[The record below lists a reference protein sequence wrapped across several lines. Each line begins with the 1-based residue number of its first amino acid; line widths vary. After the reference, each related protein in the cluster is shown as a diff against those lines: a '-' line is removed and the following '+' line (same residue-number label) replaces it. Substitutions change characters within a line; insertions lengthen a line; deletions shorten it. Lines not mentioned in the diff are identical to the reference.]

1 MSQTKAQLISD
12 LVQALNFTGTASAPS
27 NGAFLSAAN
36 TLAFATNSAQRL
48 TIDSSGK
55 VGIGTT
61 SPETLLH
68 AKINTFSDDINKVAL
83 TLSNNQSSGVH
94 QYFQNASTGTGV
106 SNGARIGLGNTDNFL
121 IQHFEAKDIQIS
133 TNGTERMRINS
144 SGNVG
149 IGISSSIDR
158 ALHIVNNSG
167 AIVKMEANYSGSVT
181 GIEGVLTASGA
192 NRYVVGM
199 YGKVVNTSS
208 TESDVARIRFYNE
221 QASPTSSDSPGYITF
236 DTTPDGSATPTERMR
251 ISSAGNVG
259 IGTTSPGE
267 KLDVAGTI
275 QLTNFLK
282 ATGDLLLCADI
293 DNNNSGTALRF
304 CVDGDQSAEKM
315 RIDDSGN
322 VGIGTT
328 SPTKPSSS
336 NANTRFMEISSADG
350 ADLIL
355 GNSATSVS
363 VGDHI
368 GTLAFKNVDSNPDS
382 GVPHYA
388 GIRCESANTSG
399 SMDLRFYV
407 GRGNLESDATNMII
421 SAAGNVGIGTSSP
434 DVNFHVSGTSSVAK
448 IESTASATSARLIIK
463 SETDTY
469 TGLHF
474 GDTGDDDVGRIRYYH
489 TDNHMQFST
498 GASERLRIDSDG
510 KVAIGTTATSM
521 NGNGLKIY
529 HTNFPSLQLQNN
541 ATGTGATVGAE
552 FILSSGG
559 ALQLVQ
565 RSSEAM
571 IFKTTNIE
579 RMRIS
584 NTGVLSIGTT
594 SPNGSA
600 SKLQVEDSGENNVYF
615 VGNTTTAGARLI
627 LQNKNTT
634 ANSSTGVLGADAGGQ
649 TTASI
654 RFYSADDANNEGY
667 LTLETRPSGGLPT
680 ERMRISSAGNVGIN
694 TNSPDRLLH
703 VNDTNNTSHVTP
715 FRLTNAAGS
724 PGTEVR
730 MEFECGLDEIAYIS
744 AKNEGSDIG
753 PLIFATA
760 SSQNAYPTEKARI
773 RQNGAFGVGTNANR
787 VIHAIQNSSHGTVG
801 VGAFENGDSSNNHA
815 VIFLATVRD
824 GNAGESF
831 LQCNRDQDNN
841 GQGVKA
847 VAFIR
852 TNGDF
857 DSDTNSYGGIS
868 DITLK
873 ENIVD
878 AKSQWDD
885 IKNVKVRNFNFK
897 DNPDQKM
904 LGVVA
909 QEIETVCSG
918 LVKETSDEGTTLKSV
933 KYSILYMKAIK
944 ALQEAMTRIET
955 LETEVAALK
964 AA

>member
-510 KVAIGTTATSM
+510 KVAIGTSTTSM
-521 NGNGLKIY
+521 NGNGLKIF
-529 HTNFPSLQLQNN
+529 HANFPSLQLQNN

-565 RSSEAM
+565 RSSEAT
-571 IFKTTNIE
+571 IFKT
-579 RMRIS
+579 
-584 NTGVLSIGTT
+584 
-594 SPNGSA
+594 
-600 SKLQVEDSGENNVYF
+600 
-615 VGNTTTAGARLI
+615 
-627 LQNKNTT
+627 
-634 ANSSTGVLGADAGGQ
+634 AN
-649 TTASI
+649 
-654 RFYSADDANNEGY
+654 
-667 LTLETRPSGGLPT
+667 T
-680 ERMRISSAGNVGIN
+680 ERMRIDNVGNVGIGTSSAVN
-694 TNSPDRLLH
+694 NSGYGGITLNGGNGAIFSFKDSDVEKTRLALV
-703 VNDTNNTSHVTP
+703 VNDAFSIQYPPGSSGHFRIDSLSADGSGNITGATERLRVHSGGEISFQTTSINLQGGGASDFMFTM
-715 FRLTNAAGS
+715 R
-724 PGTEVR
+724 
-730 MEFECGLDEIAYIS
+730 
-744 AKNEGSDIG
+744 SDIG
-753 PLIFATA
+753 SNHNGVMIAQVASGHAALTTKPSGAHDYFAGFFLNNNSSGVGSIQITA
-760 SSQNAYPTEKARI
+760 SATIFNT
-773 RQNGAFGVGTNANR
+773 
-787 VIHAIQNSSHGTVG
+787 SS
-801 VGAFENGDSSNNHA
+801 DY
-815 VIFLATVRD
+815 R
-824 GNAGESF
+824 
-831 LQCNRDQDNN
+831 
-841 GQGVKA
+841 
-847 VAFIR
+847 
-852 TNGDF
+852 
-857 DSDTNSYGGIS
+857 
-868 DITLK
+868 LK
-873 ENIVD
+873 ENAVSISDGITRLKQLLPKRFNWIADETNTLQDGFFAHEVSSIVPEAVTGEKD
-878 AKSQWDD
+878 AIATEDGGQYT
-885 IKNVKVRNFNFK
+885 K
-897 DNPDQKM
+897 DEPIYQQIDHSK
-904 LGVVA
+904 
-909 QEIETVCSG
+909 
-918 LVKETSDEGTTLKSV
+918 LVPLLTAALKE
-933 KYSILYMKAIK
+933 AISK
-944 ALQEAMTRIET
+944 IET
-955 LETEVAALK
+955 LETKVAALE